1 MCSPAPPRPSL
12 PVTDVAALAHGEA
25 VASERRPCPIYAP
38 TPPRQSPVVLEEPSS
53 SMMMVSVPANL
64 CRRTPADK
72 FSSYSDDESQHTLQG
87 GGQSPDMEESDP
99 SNNVRSEDAS
109 SCDNS
114 KTDKVFF
121 TSLKNMISMYV
132 KEKFAH
138 KGFQREKGK

>member
-38 TPPRQSPVVLEEPSS
+38 TPPRQSPVVLEDPSS

-72 FSSYSDDESQHTLQG
+72 FSSYSDVESQHTLQG
-87 GGQSPDMEESDP
+87 GGQSSDDYMEESDP
-99 SNNVRSEDAS
+99 SINVCIEDAS

-121 TSLKNMISMYV
+121 TSLKN
-132 KEKFAH
+132 K
-138 KGFQREKGK
+138 